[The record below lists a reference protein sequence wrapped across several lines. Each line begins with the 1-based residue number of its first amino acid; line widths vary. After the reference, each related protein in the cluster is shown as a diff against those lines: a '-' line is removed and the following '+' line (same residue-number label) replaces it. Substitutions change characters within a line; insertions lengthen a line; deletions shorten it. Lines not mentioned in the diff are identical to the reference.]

1 MLGRRPLEVNLL
13 ELPPLLDT
21 VLGLNLLKLGLW
33 VVVVAALVLDRV
45 RVLPRLLEPNRDLLL
60 ELSPLLDVFCLTNL
74 RLFELILFLE
84 LLVEG
89 LLEAV
94 DELLSLASPC
104 GSLAL

>member
-1 MLGRRPLEVNLL
+1 M

-33 VVVVAALVLDRV
+33 VVVVACALETRDRV
-45 RVLPRLLEPNRDLLL
+45 RVLRLLNRDLLR
-60 ELSPLLDVFCLTNL
+60 ESPLEDNPVFCLTNL
-74 RLFELILFLE
+74 RLLELFLLLILE
-84 LLVEG
+84 LVEG

>member
-33 VVVVAALVLDRV
+33 VVVVAALARDRV
-45 RVLPRLLEPNRDLLL
+45 RVLRLLEPNRDLLL
-60 ELSPLLDVFCLTNL
+60 ESPLLDVFCLTNL
-74 RLFELILFLE
+74 RLLELILLFLE
-84 LLVEG
+84 LVEG

-94 DELLSLASPC
+94 DELL
-104 GSLAL
+104 

>member
-1 MLGRRPLEVNLL
+1 L

-33 VVVVAALVLDRV
+33 VVVVACALETRDRV
-45 RVLPRLLEPNRDLLL
+45 RVLRLPEPNRDLLL
-60 ELSPLLDVFCLTNL
+60 ESPPLLDDPIFCLTNL
-74 RLFELILFLE
+74 RLLELMLLFLE
-84 LLVEG
+84 LVEG